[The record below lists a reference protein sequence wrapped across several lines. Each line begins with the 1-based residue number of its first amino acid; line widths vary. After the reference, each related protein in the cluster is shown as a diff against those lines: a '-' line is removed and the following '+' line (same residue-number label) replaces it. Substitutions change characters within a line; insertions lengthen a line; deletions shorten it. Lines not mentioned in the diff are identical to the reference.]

1 MAEIGLHTLLI
12 NSKAREME
20 EQKEKTRRR
29 NLLILIHHYL
39 NEQGYIRSAEN
50 LNDEVAFNLNQYEVC
65 DNVNLEIIL
74 QEFEVFYYA
83 KFRKYPHLTKKS
95 NEGIKDENNKKKLH
109 NKYRNSSQNNNGNN
123 QVSSDCLKED
133 NFKIL
138 QSYAAFPKHNDEWNE
153 LAQVILKTDGHW
165 FIQCETSES
174 KHPATIAAKVQAG
187 GGSIMVW
194 GMFLWHSPSAL
205 VIVEGKMDQQ
215 KFASVYVDHVHPYMQ
230 IVFPQN
236 DGIYQQYPELF
247 SGLLSPWKGLL
258 LFGPPGTGKTML
270 AKAVATEC
278 QTTFFNISAATII
291 SKWRGDS
298 EKLIRVLFELARFYA
313 PSTIFLD
320 EIDSLMGQRV
330 FQSGNEHEASRRM
343 KTELMIQM
351 DGLARSDHLV
361 FVLAAS
367 NIPWELDH
375 AILRRLEKRILV
387 SLPNREIR
395 IALFQQF
402 LPPTVVQ
409 NKIICV
415 KSNLDYYCLADETDG
430 YSGADIK
437 LVCKETVMN
446 CIRNIFNLLE
456 NHIQGRELPSVSLES
471 IKTTDVLLAI
481 SRTKPSARNFAD
493 QYNSWQEEF
502 GSN

>member
-1 MAEIGLHTLLI
+1 M
-12 NSKAREME
+12 SK
-20 EQKEKTRRR
+20 
-29 NLLILIHHYL
+29 
-39 NEQGYIRSAEN
+39 
-50 LNDEVAFNLNQYEVC
+50 
-65 DNVNLEIIL
+65 
-74 QEFEVFYYA
+74 
-83 KFRKYPHLTKKS
+83 
-95 NEGIKDENNKKKLH
+95 GIKDENNKKKLH

-123 QVSSDCLKED
+123 QVTITKQNRIYNSDKQNEINKEENKIVESKLFIEGTVMGSINNEKIKVSSDCLKED
-133 NFKIL
+133 NFKFL

-153 LAQVILKTDGHW
+153 LAQVILTDIYLENPNVKWENIVGLN
-165 FIQCETSES
+165 S
-174 KHPATIAAKVQAG
+174 AKNLIKEAV
-187 GGSIMVW
+187 
-194 GMFLWHSPSAL
+194 
-205 VIVEGKMDQQ
+205 
-215 KFASVYVDHVHPYMQ
+215 VYP
-230 IVFPQN
+230 IK
-236 DGIYQQYPELF
+236 YPELF

-298 EKLIRVLFELARFYA
+298 EKLIRVLFELARIYA

-330 FQSGNEHEASRRM
+330 SQSGNEHEASRRM

-415 KSNLDYYCLADETDG
+415 ESNLDYYCLADETDG

-446 CIRNIFNLLE
+446 CIRKIFNLLE
-456 NHIQGRELPSVSLES
+456 NHIQGRELSSVSVEP

-493 QYNSWQEEF
+493 KYNSWQEEF
-502 GSN
+502 GAN